1 MILSGIARHTKTHL
15 AVIVPV
21 GLVTICVLIYS
32 LDYMKFDPNRNRFY
46 IFLSIL
52 AIFMTILVVS
62 DNFVMMLI
70 LLYLYLLFIINV
82 FNLY

>member
-1 MILSGIARHTKTHL
+1 MT
-15 AVIVPV
+15 VIVPV

-46 IFLSIL
+46 IFLSIF

-62 DNFVMMLI
+62 DNFVMM
-70 LLYLYLLFIINV
+70 FIG
-82 FNLY
+82 